1 MSQVPAQ
8 VAAFLAGK
16 RFIVA
21 GVSRSGSQPANHILK
36 RFEAV
41 GYEVVAV
48 NPAAT
53 QIDGR
58 PCYPDVAAVPGPVD
72 GLMIAAPPDQGDEL
86 VTQAAARG
94 IRQIWF
100 HRSFGEGSV
109 SSAALAACRA
119 HGITPIVGGC
129 PLMYCG
135 QVDIVHK
142 CFRWW
147 LGKTGRVPVS

>member
-1 MSQVPAQ
+1 M
-8 VAAFLAGK
+8 
-16 RFIVA
+16 
-21 GVSRSGSQPANHILK
+21 
-36 RFEAV
+36 
-41 GYEVVAV
+41 AV

-109 SSAALAACRA
+109 SEIAVAECQAAGMNC
-119 HGITPIVGGC
+119 IVGGC
-129 PLMYCG
+129 PLMYC
-135 QVDIVHK
+135 QPVDIFHRGM
-142 CFRWW
+142 CWW
-147 LGKTGRVPVS
+147 LRRGGRVPV